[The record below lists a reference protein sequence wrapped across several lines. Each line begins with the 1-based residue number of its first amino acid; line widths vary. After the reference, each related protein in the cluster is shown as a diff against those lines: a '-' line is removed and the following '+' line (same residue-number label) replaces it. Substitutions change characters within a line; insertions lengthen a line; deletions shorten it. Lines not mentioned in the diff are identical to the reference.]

1 MSRRMIVFAVLQLIA
16 VWPVIHWYVLRLL
29 DSSDSPVPVIALITV
44 FVCLIRDR
52 KLETNRGHRVWL
64 SALMMMVYAATF
76 PLLPPLLRAVTAFAA
91 VGTFW
96 CVRENSPRGRT
107 GLLGLI
113 FLALPLQASM
123 HFYLGYPLRVV
134 SGYVSVLMLR
144 SNGVPVTLDGT
155 LFQWGE
161 TLIQIDAPC
170 SGANMLWMSLYMA
183 LALSAVY
190 RLGWKMTLFLSGI
203 YVVETILA
211 NACRM
216 TALFYME
223 TNSFQGPEWLHSMV
237 GIMVFLLSALVLA
250 WIFQI
255 LVRPFSGQ
263 PLNMLSKR
271 DGHIPAI

>member
-1 MSRRMIVFAVLQLIA
+1 MSRRLIVLAALQLVA
-16 VWPVIHWYVLRLL
+16 VWPVIHWYVLRLM
-29 DSSDSPVPVIALITV
+29 DSSDSAVPVIALATV
-44 FVCLIRDR
+44 FGCLVRDR
-52 KLETNRGHRVWL
+52 KLESTRGHYLWP
-64 SALMMMVYAATF
+64 SALLMMVYTLTF

-96 CVRENSPRGRT
+96 CARTHSWRGRT
-107 GLLGLI
+107 GQLGLI

-134 SGYVSVLMLR
+134 CGYVSVLMLR
-144 SNGVPVTLDGT
+144 SNGLPVTLHGT

-170 SGANMLWMSLYMA
+170 SGANMLWMGLYMA

-190 RLGWKMTLFLSGI
+190 RLRWKMTLILSGMA
-203 YVVETILA
+203 VVETILA

-223 TNSFQGPEWLHSMV
+223 THSLQEPEWLHPMV
-237 GIMVFLLSALVLA
+237 GVMAFLLSALVLA
-250 WIFQI
+250 WSFQI
-255 LVRPFSGQ
+255 LLRRSAPSYVIQDR
-263 PLNMLSKR
+263 R
-271 DGHIPAI
+271 V